1 MHKAKI
7 LLLVILAILIIIVIV
22 QNTQA
27 VETKILFITVTMP
40 RVVLL
45 LVTLLVGFVL
55 GLVTPFSLAG
65 RKRRST
71 G

>member
-1 MHKAKI
+1 MQKVKV
-7 LLLVILAILIIIVIV
+7 LLLAVVALLIIVV
-22 QNTQA
+22 VLQNTQA
-27 VETKILFITVTMP
+27 VETRILFITVTMP